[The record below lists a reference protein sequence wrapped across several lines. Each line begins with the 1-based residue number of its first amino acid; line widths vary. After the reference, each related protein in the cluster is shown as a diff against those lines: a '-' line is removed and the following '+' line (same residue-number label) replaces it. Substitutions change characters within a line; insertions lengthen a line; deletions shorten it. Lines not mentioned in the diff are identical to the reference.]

1 MAGGATSRSSTSATT
16 SGVRSASTCRFPRG
30 RHGQSVT
37 KWLSRSPRHRRA
49 RGPSTSHALMTI
61 NQRALPMITS
71 TVVGIAV
78 LSVDIAINAS
88 HPGDHLDLRSP
99 RLRPFRGIAR
109 FTAAR
114 DNPPRRAVGECT
126 PGRGDKAIGLR
137 YGSKHG
143 SDWDCWT
150 VWLRTVWPRL
160 FPPTRR
166 NRAGPRIQPGTGT
179 GESA

>member
-1 MAGGATSRSSTSATT
+1 
-16 SGVRSASTCRFPRG
+16 
-30 RHGQSVT
+30 
-37 KWLSRSPRHRRA
+37 
-49 RGPSTSHALMTI
+49 MTI
-61 NQRALPMITS
+61 NQRALRSAAALPMITS

-78 LSVDIAINAS
+78 LSVDIAINAG

-99 RLRPFRGIAR
+99 RLRPFCGIAR
-109 FTAAR
+109 FTAVR

-150 VWLRTVWPRL
+150 VWLRNGVAAIISADAAKPCR
-160 FPPTRR
+160 PPEYNPVPALAKVLERPTTSQ
-166 NRAGPRIQPGTGT
+166 RILT
-179 GESA
+179 SFVRIALKYSN